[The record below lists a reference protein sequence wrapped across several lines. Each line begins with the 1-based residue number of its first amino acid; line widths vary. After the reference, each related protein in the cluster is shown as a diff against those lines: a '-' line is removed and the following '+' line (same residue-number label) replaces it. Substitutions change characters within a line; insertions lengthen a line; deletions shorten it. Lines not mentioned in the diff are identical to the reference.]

1 MTKRIADQ
9 IAEFI
14 ALTCSSKVFVLTG
27 NGAMYLNDAI
37 QINKNL
43 EYVCVRNEAAA
54 PIAASSYSQ
63 ASGRIGAVCV
73 TAGPGG
79 ANAMASVVESWVDSI
94 NILVISGQ
102 VSTTDFEITPV
113 RSFGIAGIPIVSYI
127 KNFTKY
133 SATIDSPDSLEHH
146 LRETLTA
153 FKTGRP
159 GPVWLDIPLDIQ
171 AALASK
177 FSVEKLVNDTESS
190 INLNLTNAKEFN
202 FIEVES
208 ALIDSKKPLIL
219 LGRGIE
225 NTTNKNITTNWLNRN
240 KIPYALSRPVAHLSG
255 ISSKPN
261 LGVLGVRGREW
272 SKNVLDECDLL
283 IAIGC
288 RLPTAITGSNFS
300 YFPNGLKIIQI
311 DIDNIE
317 LERNTNKNVQPIL
330 STAENFFTNNSL
342 QKFFY
347 EDGYFESWKKFCEDI
362 KSFSKLEFKNST
374 NSSPLNLYWFVS
386 NLEKHINS
394 LDYLTTD
401 AGSNYYA
408 CGQALS
414 FENGFKEITS
424 GTFAAMGMSL
434 PLAIGAGSHITKSQK
449 VVCITG
455 DGSIELNIQEL
466 QTVATYNYNIYIF
479 VINNGGYASM
489 RAWQDTFFEGR
500 YIGSTDQTGTKPMNF
515 RKISKAFNI
524 NYEII
529 RSEKDFNK
537 KINKIFKT
545 PGPIL
550 VEVMCD
556 PNQILSLPMNHDK
569 V

>member
-1 MTKRIADQ
+1 MRIADQ

-14 ALTCSSKVFVLTG
+14 SLTCSSKVFVLTG

-43 EYVCVRNEAAA
+43 DYVCVRNEAAA

-63 ASGRIGAVCV
+63 ASNRIGTVCV

-79 ANAMASVVESWVDSI
+79 ANAMASVVEAWVDSI
-94 NILVISGQ
+94 NILIISGQ
-102 VSTTDFEITPV
+102 VSTSDIDNIPT
-113 RSFGIAGIPIVSYI
+113 RSFGIAGIPIITYV

-133 SATIDSPDSLEHH
+133 SATINSAESLEHH
-146 LRETLTA
+146 LKETLIA

-171 AALASK
+171 AATASN
-177 FSVEKLVNDTESS
+177 FSVEKLVFEIEAMVDFDSR
-190 INLNLTNAKEFN
+190 NLVEPDFK
-202 FIEVES
+202 EVEL
-208 ALIDSKKPLIL
+208 ALSESKNPLIL

-225 NTTNKNITTNWLNRN
+225 NTTNNKVIKNWLERN
-240 KIPYALSRPVAHLSG
+240 KIPYALSRPVAYMSK
-255 ISSKPN
+255 ISSQPN
-261 LGVLGVRGREW
+261 LGVLGVRGRSW
-272 SKNVLDECDLL
+272 SKNVLDACDLL
-283 IAIGC
+283 IAVGC
-288 RLPTAITGSNFS
+288 RLPTSITGSDFS
-300 YFPNGLKIIQI
+300 YLPKGLKIFQI
-311 DIDNIE
+311 DNDKIE
-317 LERNTNKNVQPIL
+317 LEKNVNRNVKPIY
-330 STAENFFTNNSL
+330 STAEKFFINSKL
-342 QKFFY
+342 EKFFY
-347 EDGYFESWKKFCEDI
+347 LDEYFESWKEYCKTI
-362 KSFSKLEFKNST
+362 KTLNMLEIKNST
-374 NSSPLNLYWFVS
+374 NSSPLNLYWFVK
-386 NLEKHINS
+386 NLENFIS
-394 LDYLTTD
+394 STDFLTTD

-408 CGQALS
+408 CGQVLS

-479 VINNGGYASM
+479 IINNGGYASM

-515 RKISKAFNI
+515 KEISKAFNLK
-524 NYEII
+524 YEII
-529 RSEKDFNK
+529 KSEKDFNK
-537 KINKIFKT
+537 KISKIFRN
-545 PGPIL
+545 PGPII

-556 PNQILSLPMNHDK
+556 TNQILSLPMTHDK